1 MKKIALLLV
10 IFMLTGSLF
19 CLFADE
25 SSLSAND
32 LEIETLTTLKE
43 VDGFKLY
50 GTEAKPIDIQEI
62 DERTAEDGEIFN
74 NRIKLSG
81 TGKTDLLCIGF
92 SAKKG
97 QKVTVY
103 LNSSSK
109 TDERVLNLYTPQS
122 KDALASIPAPPAK
135 ADDFTAGMGTF
146 VIPFD
151 GEFLIGSANKGIYV
165 YAIVIED

>member
-1 MKKIALLLV
+1 MKRIALLFV
-10 IFMLTGSLF
+10 IFMVAG
-19 CLFADE
+19 CLFAE
-25 SSLSAND
+25 SASLSAND

-50 GTEAKPIDIQEI
+50 GTEAKAIDIQEI
-62 DERTAEDGEIFN
+62 EERTAPDGEIFN
-74 NRIKLSG
+74 NRIKLNG
-81 TGKTDLLCIGF
+81 TGKTDQLCIGF

-109 TDERVLNLYTPQS
+109 TDERVLNLYTPAS
-122 KDALASIPAPPAK
+122 KDALAAIAAPPATS
-135 ADDFTAGMGTF
+135 DMTVGMGTF
-146 VIPFD
+146 TIPYD
-151 GEFLIGSANKGIYV
+151 GEFLIGSANKGVYV